1 MKRKSPG
8 ADAGAPQTVT
18 TNGRDILK
26 NGSKVNSADD
36 DTAAELVDDV
46 ERHLARCRRLRRNE
60 GRPPLPKVARGYST
74 GRLQS
79 WKPGESEHSNR
90 RDERAR
96 HNQMCEHPQH
106 SRYGCSVVL
115 GAAFA

>member
-79 WKPGESEHSNR
+79 WKPGESRTFEPPR
-90 RDERAR
+90 RTRSA
-96 HNQMCEHPQH
+96 
-106 SRYGCSVVL
+106 
-115 GAAFA
+115 